1 MTDLHENPVIGV
13 LGGSGV
19 YDMDGLVD
27 AEWRDVGS
35 SFGPVRRD
43 SVWYPGRRPHGLSA
57 APRPGHKYSPS
68 QSTIA
73 PISTP

>member
-19 YDMDGLVD
+19 YDIDGLVD

-35 SFGPVRRD
+35 SFGT
-43 SVWYPGRRPHGLSA
+43 
-57 APRPGHKYSPS
+57 PS
-68 QSTIA
+68 DAVLFGT
-73 PISTP
+73 